1 VTLSDSS
8 RHEFDIVIA
17 SPNTAVDSYYPLP
30 QLEIGTVNRSEQV
43 LHTAGGKGNNMA
55 RAAARLG
62 GRVLSLGIVGGTSG
76 QLIVGDLEKEGIA
89 FDMVWTSHET
99 RRCVT
104 VPALNLRQTTVVL
117 ESGGPTG
124 EEARHHFADKIRAHA
139 GCAPFLTLNGSLPP
153 DFPDDF
159 YATVIRDLAESG
171 IRVCLDTAGEPL
183 RLGAEAGPA
192 IIKINREE
200 FASAF
205 TSSRDWPS
213 AAGVFDRLHEQGLEL
228 LIITDGPRGA
238 YVFAPEIAPFR
249 VLTPVETWISTAGA
263 GDTFMA
269 ALLLALERDETVEQA
284 ARFASAAAVA
294 SLQQVVCGALRLDDV
309 HHYLELTTLEPIPD
323 VS

>member
-1 VTLSDSS
+1 MTISDSS

-17 SPNTAVDSYYPLP
+17 SPNAAVDSYYPLP

-62 GRVLSLGIVGGTSG
+62 GRVLSLGIVGGTAG
-76 QLIVGDLEKEGIA
+76 QLIVHDLEKEGIA
-89 FDMVWTSHET
+89 FDMVWTPHET

-104 VPALNLRQTTVVL
+104 VPALNVRQTTVVL

-124 EEARHHFADKIRAHA
+124 EEARHHLADKIRAHA
-139 GCAPFLTLNGSLPP
+139 RSAPFLTLNGSLPP

-159 YATVIRDLAESG
+159 YANVIHDLANTEVR
-171 IRVCLDTAGEPL
+171 ICLDTAGEPL

-200 FASAF
+200 FESVF
-205 TSSRDWPS
+205 TSARDWPS
-213 AAGVFDRLHEQGLEL
+213 TAGVFDRLHQKGLEL

-263 GDTFMA
+263 GDTYMA
-269 ALLLALERDETVEQA
+269 ALLLALERGEAVEQA
-284 ARFASAAAVA
+284 ACFASAAAA
-294 SLQQVVCGALRLDDV
+294 ANLQQVVCGALSLDDV
-309 HHYLELTTLEPIPD
+309 HHFLERTTTEPIPD